1 MTGSFN
7 VTTIAARPVAIP
19 AGRRSARA
27 KTVDET
33 PALAYG
39 RAHDSPRRVF
49 ALGLTGIVLVL
60 GCVLAAGG
68 CGEHLPSGGPITL
81 VFKHAKILGPSD
93 PVPRLLRE
101 FEARNPG
108 VRVRSESLTWSS
120 DEQHQFYVVN
130 LEGGN
135 AGIDVLMLDVIWV
148 PEFAQAGWLLDLTP
162 FLAPSEL
169 TPHFPAAIEPAT
181 RNGRV
186 WALPW
191 FMNVGLLYYRKD
203 LLDKY
208 GLRPPESYAELVRQV
223 GIVRSGERDPAL
235 DGFIWQGKQYEG
247 MVVNVLEGF
256 WANGTRVLGESGTVF
271 PEPDRAEEVLAFL
284 RALIESGASPPW
296 VTAADEELTRRAFQ
310 DGRAVF
316 LRNWPYAMDL
326 FEQPGSP
333 VRGKV
338 GIASLPRHAHG
349 ARGVGSTGGAHLG
362 VYRGTR
368 HPQAAAALVRF
379 LAGDAAERAMAAGA
393 ALSPSR
399 MALYHDPDLV
409 RDHPSF
415 PTIYELTLVARPR
428 PIAPYYLML
437 STMLQ
442 PEFSAALV
450 GIKTPRQAVAEAR
463 LGLTHLL
470 DGVR

>member
-1 MTGSFN
+1 M
-7 VTTIAARPVAIP
+7 
-19 AGRRSARA
+19 
-27 KTVDET
+27 
-33 PALAYG
+33 L
-39 RAHDSPRRVF
+39 
-49 ALGLTGIVLVL
+49 LTRIVLVL
-60 GCVLAAGG
+60 GWLLASAG
-68 CGEHLPSGGPITL
+68 CADRPPDGGPVTL

-101 FEARNPG
+101 FETANPG
-108 VRVRSESLTWSS
+108 VRVRSESLTWNS

-135 AGIDVLMLDVIWV
+135 AGVDVLMLDVIWV
-148 PEFAQAGWLLDLTP
+148 PEFVQAGWLLDLTP
-162 FLAPSEL
+162 FLDPSEL
-169 TPHFPAAIEPAT
+169 APHFPAAVEPAV

-208 GLRPPESYAELVRQV
+208 GLRPPQTYAELVDQV
-223 GIVRSGERDPAL
+223 RRIKSGERDPAL
-235 DGFIWQGKQYEG
+235 DGFLWQGKQYEG

-256 WANGTRVLGESGTVF
+256 WANGTRLLGDAGTVF
-271 PEPDRAEEVLAFL
+271 PEPDRAEEVLDFL
-284 RALIESGASPPW
+284 RALIESGVSPPW
-296 VTAADEELTRRAFQ
+296 TTAADEELTRRAFQ
-310 DGRAVF
+310 DGHAIF

-349 ARGVGSTGGAHLG
+349 VRGVGSTGGAHLG
-362 VYRGTR
+362 VYSRTR
-368 HPQAAAALVRF
+368 HPKAAAALARF
-379 LAGDAAERAMAAGA
+379 LAGHAAERAMALGA

-409 RDHPSF
+409 RGHPDF
-415 PTIYELTLVARPR
+415 PAIYALTMAARPR
-428 PIAPYYLML
+428 PIVPYYLMA

-442 PEFSAALV
+442 PEFSAVLV
-450 GIKTPRQAVAEAR
+450 RIKTPRQAVAAGR
-463 LGLTHLL
+463 AGLTHLL
-470 DGVR
+470 DGLQ